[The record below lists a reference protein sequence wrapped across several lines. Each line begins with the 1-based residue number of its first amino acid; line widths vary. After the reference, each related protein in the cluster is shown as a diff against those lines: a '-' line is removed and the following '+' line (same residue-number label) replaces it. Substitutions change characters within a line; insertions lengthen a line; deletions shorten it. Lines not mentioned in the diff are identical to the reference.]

1 MLHRILLITA
11 FASLPWAV
19 ACTQSEDDACGKGT
33 EYDDGGCHIA
43 RAGTNS
49 GTAGK
54 PAATDGGAGNDVG
67 DAGSDVGGAPSSG
80 ATDPNFGL
88 DCKTDDDCTGGTN
101 YCVPMSPFDSAY
113 CSLQNC
119 DPGNPEV
126 CPAGWTCTD
135 LNRFQAGAPWACT
148 RPFD

>member
-1 MLHRILLITA
+1 MLHRTLLLTA
-11 FASLPWAV
+11 LASLSWAV

-33 EYDDGGCHIA
+33 VYRDGACHPDT
-43 RAGTNS
+43 AGTAS
-49 GTAGK
+49 TAGK
-54 PAATDGGAGNDVG
+54 APVSSDGGAGND
-67 DAGSDVGGAPSSG
+67 AGGAPTGG

-88 DCKTDDDCTGGTN
+88 DCKADDDCTGATN

-113 CSLQNC
+113 CSVKDC
-119 DPGNPEV
+119 DAADPEA

-135 LNRFQAGAPWACT
+135 LNRFQAGEPWACT